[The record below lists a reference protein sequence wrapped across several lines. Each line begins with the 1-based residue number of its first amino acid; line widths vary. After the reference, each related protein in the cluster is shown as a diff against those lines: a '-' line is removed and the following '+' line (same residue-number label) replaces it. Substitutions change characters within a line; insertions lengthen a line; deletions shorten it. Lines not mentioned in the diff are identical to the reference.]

1 MSLIVT
7 GNFCDQTYQKGEVDE
22 HEGRS
27 AGNSGL
33 NSAGKILEKFFVH
46 GNCMFC

>member
-22 HEGRS
+22 HEGRKR
-27 AGNSGL
+27 SG
-33 NSAGKILEKFFVH
+33 SGQP
-46 GNCMFC
+46 GTPG